1 MMKLQELH
9 LDLLVGDKLAF
20 LHSVDYSALADKGY
34 QSFTVPSGFI
44 DIDKVTANVAKV
56 EYKGSQ
62 DKYRHLVGF
71 LDLREVSKSL
81 PKGVH

>member
-1 MMKLQELH
+1 MMTKLQELQELQELH

-20 LHSVDYSALADKGY
+20 VKSVDYSALANKGY
-34 QSFTVPSGFI
+34 QSFTVTSGYI
-44 DIDKVTANVAKV
+44 DIDKVTTNMAKV

-71 LDLREVSKSL
+71 IDLQ
-81 PKGVH
+81 